1 MTVRP
6 DAIVLD
12 HVHVRYPGSTADAL
26 SDVSLTIPAGQH
38 VCLLGGNGS
47 GKSTLLQLI
56 NALALPSS
64 GTVQVLGMD
73 TADPSLTLKIRSQAE
88 CVFQHPEDQ
97 MVTSVV
103 ADDVAFGPEN
113 LRMEQPRIA
122 RLVQESLAA
131 VGMLGH
137 SDGDPADLSGGQI
150 QRVAIAGAVAMQPRI
165 LLLDEPCAMLDMEG
179 RSAVRRIIE
188 RLSDQGITI
197 VHITHFAE
205 DACMAE
211 RAIVLEG
218 GRVSFDGA
226 PADAVALANLTDP
239 KRAPGN
245 VLPGNVLPGNVQHQT
260 DIFTAESSQNRP
272 FCAEEPEGGGGIVFE
287 DVSFS
292 YVTAK
297 NPRRTGRTGMLR
309 KLLGRSPRTEG
320 PQDSERMVPLA
331 LGNVSF
337 TVRPGTL
344 TALVGRTG
352 SGKSTAAALACAL
365 KLPRT
370 GSVRVNGIDTA
381 DLSRRRELRAQVGF
395 VSQFPERQLF
405 AETVF
410 DDIAFGPRNLGLP
423 EDEVRSRVHE
433 ALASVN
439 MPPADEL
446 LARSPF
452 ALSGGQQRAVALA
465 GVLAMHQPVLVL
477 DEPMAGLDGAGQDR
491 LRALIAHLKQA
502 GTALLMVTH
511 SAIDAELLADQVI
524 ALENGAITHRGTPAE
539 VLPLLEK
546 EASSHGAAR

>member
-1 MTVRP
+1 MTVQP

-12 HVHVRYPGSTADAL
+12 HVHVRYPESTADAL

-38 VCLLGGNGS
+38 VCLLGSNGS

-73 TADPSLTLKIRSQAE
+73 TADPSLTLKIRSQAA
-88 CVFQHPEDQ
+88 CVFQHPEEQ

-137 SDGDPADLSGGQI
+137 SASDPADLSGGQM
-150 QRVAIAGAVAMQPRI
+150 QRVAIAGAIAMQPRI

-188 RLSDQGITI
+188 RLSAQGITI

-218 GRVSFDGA
+218 GRVAFDGA

-245 VLPGNVLPGNVQHQT
+245 VLPGSVQHQT
-260 DIFTAESSQNRP
+260 DIFTAESSQNCP
-272 FCAEEPEGGGGIVFE
+272 FCAEEPEGGGIVFE
-287 DVSFS
+287 NVSFS

-297 NPRRTGRTGMLR
+297 KPRRTGRTGMLR
-309 KLLGRSPRTEG
+309 KLLGRNLRTED
-320 PQDSERMVPLA
+320 PQDGGRAAPLA

-352 SGKSTAAALACAL
+352 SGKSTAAALSCAL

-410 DDIAFGPRNLGLP
+410 DDVAFGPRNLGLP

-433 ALASVN
+433 ALANVN
-439 MPPADEL
+439 MPSADEL

-477 DEPMAGLDGAGQDR
+477 DEPMAGLDAAGQDR

-511 SAIDAELLADQVI
+511 SAMDAELLAEQVI
-524 ALENGAITHRGTPAE
+524 TLENGAITHRGAPAE

>member
-1 MTVRP
+1 MTARP

-12 HVHVRYPGSTADAL
+12 HVHVRYPGSASDAL
-26 SDVSLTIPAGQH
+26 ADVSLTIPTGQH

-47 GKSTLLQLI
+47 GKSTLLQLV

-73 TADPSLTLKIRSQAE
+73 TADPSLTLKIRSQAA

-122 RLVQESLAA
+122 RLVQNSLEA
-131 VGMLGH
+131 VGMLRH
-137 SDGDPADLSGGQI
+137 SDSDPADLSGGQM

-179 RSAVRRIIE
+179 RSSVRRIIE
-188 RLSDQGITI
+188 RLSAQGITI

-211 RAIVLEG
+211 RAIVLED
-218 GRVSFDGA
+218 GRIAFDGA

-239 KRAPGN
+239 KRVPGN
-245 VLPGNVLPGNVQHQT
+245 ALPGNVQHQT
-260 DIFTAESSQNRP
+260 DIFTAKSSQNCP
-272 FCAEEPEGGGGIVFE
+272 FCAEEPEGGSGIVFE
-287 DVSFS
+287 SVSFS

-297 NPRRTGRTGMLR
+297 NPRRTRRTGMLR
-309 KLLGRSPRTEG
+309 KLLGRNPRTEG
-320 PQDSERMVPLA
+320 PQDGGRMVPLA
-331 LGNVSF
+331 LDNVSF

-381 DLSRRRELRAQVGF
+381 DLSRRRELRTHVGF

-410 DDIAFGPRNLGLP
+410 DDVAFGPRNLGLP
-423 EDEVRSRVHE
+423 EDEVRSRVYE

-465 GVLAMHQPVLVL
+465 GVLAMRQPVLVL
-477 DEPMAGLDGAGQDR
+477 DEPMAGLDATGQDR
-491 LRALIAHLKQA
+491 LRALIARLKQT

-511 SAIDAELLADQVI
+511 SAMDAELLADQVI
-524 ALENGAITHRGTPAE
+524 ALENGVIAHLGTPAE

-546 EASSHGAAR
+546 EANSHGAAR